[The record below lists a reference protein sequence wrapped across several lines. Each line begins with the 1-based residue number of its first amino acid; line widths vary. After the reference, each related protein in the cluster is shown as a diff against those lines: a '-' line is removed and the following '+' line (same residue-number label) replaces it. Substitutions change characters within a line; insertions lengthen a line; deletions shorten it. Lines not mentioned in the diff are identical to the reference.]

1 MFSRCALQLNRN
13 DIINVMKHAKWRGG
27 EVHFCT
33 SFRFIRTIK
42 RGQHRTYA
50 DIRHFRGI
58 PFTWT
63 RHFISPCITRITLPY
78 RSLRK
83 NKLGT
88 IKRSG
93 NFLIKMRRERE
104 DATQLWHPGYR
115 QTPFLVTD
123 AKGIHKFIVLVE
135 NHLQVGHTSRPFSCI
150 THGGEINCHK
160 IKL

>member
-1 MFSRCALQLNRN
+1 
-13 DIINVMKHAKWRGG
+13 MKRAKWRG
-27 EVHFCT
+27 EEYFCT

-42 RGQHRTYA
+42 RGQHRIYA

-58 PFTWT
+58 PFTWI

-83 NKLGT
+83 NKLGA
-88 IKRSG
+88 IKRSD
-93 NFLIKMRRERE
+93 NFLIKTRRGRER
-104 DATQLWHPGYR
+104 TQLWHPGYR
-115 QTPFLVTD
+115 QTPFLV

-135 NHLQVGHTSRPFSCI
+135 NHLQVGHTSRPFSCV

-160 IKL
+160 IKLQPLPL